1 MEYIHQGSEKEFD
14 DAYGNATS
22 EMSMSCTSINLVN
35 GKNEINYT
43 VTSEYQGEKE
53 KKITQIVDETKIIET
68 NTLKSLADEKT
79 ILMLP
84 IVEGNRWAEEV
95 CIRDSYYIM
104 RHEIIKIIPETSNN
118 RKRVVVESTID
129 NMDGYEDNIYS
140 ETAVYDKGVGLV
152 YLEMKPLIEVIM
164 SGHSSVRS
172 IQRKELVDG
181 TYKVIDASNV
191 CKNKYNHEIKS
202 K

>member
-14 DAYGNATS
+14 DASGNATS

-43 VTSEYQGEKE
+43 VTSEYPGEKE

-84 IVEGNRWAEEV
+84 IV
-95 CIRDSYYIM
+95 
-104 RHEIIKIIPETSNN
+104 
-118 RKRVVVESTID
+118 
-129 NMDGYEDNIYS
+129 
-140 ETAVYDKGVGLV
+140 
-152 YLEMKPLIEVIM
+152 
-164 SGHSSVRS
+164 
-172 IQRKELVDG
+172 
-181 TYKVIDASNV
+181 
-191 CKNKYNHEIKS
+191 
-202 K
+202 

>member
-1 MEYIHQGSEKEFD
+1 
-14 DAYGNATS
+14 
-22 EMSMSCTSINLVN
+22 MSCTSINLVN

-152 YLEMKPLIEVIM
+152 YLIMKPCTTDVMKE
-164 SGHSSVRS
+164 RS
-172 IQRKELVDG
+172 ATRLIQRKEVVDG
-181 TYKVIDASNV
+181 IYKPVDVSNI
-191 CKNKYNHEIKS
+191 NE
-202 K
+202 